1 MFVANMSRRWI
12 IFCSGENMNMFL
24 NENWKDLV
32 RDLAPPIGEAL
43 GQVLKTVLTNIY
55 ELVPYD
61 EAFPET
67 L

>member
-1 MFVANMSRRWI
+1 
-12 IFCSGENMNMFL
+12 MNMFL